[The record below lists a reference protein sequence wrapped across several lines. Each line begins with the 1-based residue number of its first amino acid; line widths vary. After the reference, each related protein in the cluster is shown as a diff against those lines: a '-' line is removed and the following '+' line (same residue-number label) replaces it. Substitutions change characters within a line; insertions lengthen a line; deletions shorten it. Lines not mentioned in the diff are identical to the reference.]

1 MRLNRSDHAGHDIL
15 APEQANRFRLE
26 ARPGTGSELAEQLAV
41 EAGVQSQ
48 TLGNGQNDLP
58 MRDRKTDLFGNVNRG
73 QQGPFLVTRW
83 ARTPLL
89 AGEGDKHLV
98 LAVGATNPSKSCLQ
112 IATLEKGGYRTL
124 DDGPPVAVLGSK
136 AIVVDLLKGVK
147 VLIQQPPQ
155 IRRLRIAWTVEQQR
169 IDAR

>member
-1 MRLNRSDHAGHDIL
+1 VKLL
-15 APEQANRFRLE
+15 EQ
-26 ARPGTGSELAEQLAV
+26 EQ
-41 EAGVQSQ
+41 EESQ

-58 MRDRKTDLFGNVNRG
+58 MRNRKTDLFGNVNRG

-147 VLIQQPPQ
+147 VLIQQGVKVLIQQGVKVLIQQPPQ
-155 IRRLRIAWTVEQQR
+155 IRARES
-169 IDAR
+169 DASPSPECAA